1 MRRRSGAAVASAL
14 LLLAACKD
22 EPRTAAPAP
31 ERPVEVDA
39 APRPPANLRHVDLK
53 VLGMT

>member
-14 LLLAACKD
+14 LLLFAACPSED
-22 EPRTAAPAP
+22 GPRRADRTPAA
-31 ERPVEVDA
+31 DA
-39 APRPPANLRHVDLK
+39 APQPPANLRHVDLK

>member
-22 EPRTAAPAP
+22 EPRAAAPV
-31 ERPVEVDA
+31 PVADA
-39 APRPPANLRHVDLK
+39 APKPPANLRHVDLK